1 MRSWLAIY
9 KKELL
14 SYVYS
19 MLSYLFIV
27 VFLVALGWLFWQNIF
42 LVGQTSLRQ
51 WFGLLPWFY
60 LFLLPALTMRL
71 WSEEHKQGT
80 VEVLLTLPITAGQVA
95 AAKLA
100 AGASFLL
107 LVLACSLPLPITL
120 ARIGDLDW
128 GPVIGSYLGAWLLGC
143 AYVAIGQSISAL
155 TKNQIVAFLMTIVV
169 MFILLAIGLP
179 QFTSGTGWLGQLFY
193 QASTLTHFTNLA
205 KGVIDLRDVVYY
217 LSLCGLGWYV
227 TVYILNRRHYE

>member
-1 MRSWLAIY
+1 MRGFLTIY
-9 KKELL
+9 KKEVQH
-14 SYVYS
+14 YVYA

-51 WFGLLPWFY
+51 WFALLPWFY

-71 WSEEHKQGT
+71 WSEEKKQGT
-80 VEVLLTLPITAGQVA
+80 IEILLTLPVTDGQVA
-95 AAKLA
+95 GAKLA

-107 LVLACSLPLPITL
+107 LVLLCSLPLPITL
-120 ARIGDLDW
+120 ARMGNLDW

-143 AYVAIGQSISAL
+143 VYVAVGQCISAI
-155 TKNQIVAFLMTIVV
+155 TKNQIVAFLITIVV

-179 QFTSGTGWLGQLFY
+179 QFTSGTGLIGQILY
-193 QASTLTHFTNLA
+193 QLSTLTHFTNLA
-205 KGVIDLRDVVYY
+205 KGVIDIRDVVYY
-217 LSLCGLGWYV
+217 LSLSGLGWYI
-227 TVYILNRRHYE
+227 TVYLLNRRHYE